1 MPIAPGQ
8 PALIAVAVATLWA
21 QPSAPRPEDRL
32 ALGVPSAIREWVA
45 RLTNDIRANGLK
57 GRVRTQCL
65 LGTRVEVRKVE
76 DGWAEVVCPQQET
89 SGWVPLDQLV
99 HPAEGDSEGVEHL
112 VSATATAV
120 REEPGGDVAIPGVT
134 LGTRLRVVGAPYRG
148 WVPVALPGPR
158 QPGWVPQRDLSNEP
172 ASAWSSDSL
181 IAAGLDA
188 VKLAHQL
195 LEIPYL
201 HGGVS
206 AYGIDAPGLV
216 WIVYRQLGIDV
227 PRFNEALIESGESV
241 EFEDLHPGDLV
252 FIEHGGDPRTPAIM
266 AERSQSDLPEIIFS
280 SPVYGKVVV
289 ESLRDAELARI
300 TACRRLPVKAGNST
314 AA

>member
-21 QPSAPRPEDRL
+21 QPTAPGPEDRL
-32 ALGVPSAIREWVA
+32 ALGAPSAIREWVA

-65 LGTRVEVRKVE
+65 LGTPVEVRQVAE
-76 DGWAEVVCPQQET
+76 GWAEVSCPSQ
-89 SGWVPLDQLV
+89 SAAGWVPVDQLA
-99 HPAEGDSEGVEHL
+99 HPADGDTSGTEYL

-120 REEPGGDVAIPGVT
+120 RDEPGGDVSVPGVT
-134 LGTRLRVVGAPYRG
+134 LGTRLRVVGKEYRG

-158 QPGWVPQRDLSNEP
+158 QPGWVPQRDLAAEP
-172 ASAWSSDSL
+172 ASEAGKPSTGL

-188 VKLAHQL
+188 VKLAQQL

-227 PRFNEALIESGESV
+227 PRFRDALIEAGESV
-241 EFEDLHPGDLV
+241 DFEDLHPGDLV
-252 FIEHGGDPRTPAIM
+252 FLDHGGDAKTPAIM
-266 AERSQSDLPEIIFS
+266 AERGQTDQPEVIFS

-289 ESLRDAELARI
+289 ESLKDAELSQV
-300 TACRRLPVKAGNST
+300 TACRRLPFRA
-314 AA
+314 

>member
-32 ALGVPSAIREWVA
+32 ALGAPSAIREWVA

-65 LGTRVEVRKVE
+65 LGTRVEVERIE
-76 DGWAEVVCPQQET
+76 DNWAEVRCPSQET

-99 HPAEGDSEGVEHL
+99 HPAEGDGEGTEYL

-120 REEPGGDVAIPGVT
+120 RDEPGGDVAVPGVT
-134 LGTRLRVVGAPYRG
+134 LGTRLRVVGDGYRG

-158 QPGWVPQRDLSNEP
+158 QPGWVPQRDLAAEP
-172 ASAWSSDSL
+172 AADLTLPSTGM

-188 VKLAHQL
+188 VKLAQQL

-201 HGGVS
+201 HGGIS

-227 PRFNEALIESGESV
+227 PRFGGALKDAGDPV
-241 EFEDLHPGDLV
+241 AFEELHPGDLV
-252 FIEHGGDPRTPAIM
+252 FLDHGGDPATPAIM
-266 AERSQSDLPEIIFS
+266 AERSQTDLPEVIFS

-289 ESLRDAELARI
+289 ESLKDSELAQV
-300 TACRRLPVKAGNST
+300 TACRRLPVRA
-314 AA
+314 

>member
-21 QPSAPRPEDRL
+21 QPSAPGPEDRL

-45 RLTNDIRANGLK
+45 RLTNDIRAHGLK

-65 LGTRVEVRKVE
+65 LGTPVDVLQIA
-76 DGWAEVVCPQQET
+76 DGWAQVACPAQET
-89 SGWVPLDQLV
+89 SGWLPIDQLV
-99 HPAEGDSEGVEHL
+99 YPAEGDAEGLEHL

-120 REEPGGDVAIPGVT
+120 RDEPGGDVAIPGVT
-134 LGTRLRVVGAPYRG
+134 LGTRLRVVGKPYRG

-158 QPGWVPQRDLSNEP
+158 QPGWVPQRDLAAEP
-172 ASAWSSDSL
+172 VSAASSTGV

-188 VKLAHQL
+188 VKLAQQL

-206 AYGIDAPGLV
+206 AYGIDSPGLV

-227 PRFNEALIESGESV
+227 PRFNEALIDIGESV
-241 EFEDLHPGDLV
+241 DFEDLHPGDLV
-252 FIEHGGDPRTPAIM
+252 FIEHGGDPKTPAIM
-266 AERSQSDLPEIIFS
+266 AERNQTDLPEVIFS

-289 ESLRDAELARI
+289 ESLKDSELTQI
-300 TACRRLPVKAGNST
+300 TACRRLPVRV
-314 AA
+314 

>member
-1 MPIAPGQ
+1 VPIAPGQ

-21 QPSAPRPEDRL
+21 QPSAPGPEDRL

-65 LGTRVEVRKVE
+65 LGTRVEVLQIA
-76 DGWAEVVCPQQET
+76 DGWAEVVCPQQST
-89 SGWVPLDQLV
+89 TGWVPLDQLV
-99 HPAEGDSEGVEHL
+99 HPAEGDTDGVEHF
-112 VSATATAV
+112 VSATATAI
-120 REEPGGDVAIPGVT
+120 RDEPGGDVAIPGVT
-134 LGTRLRVVGAPYRG
+134 LGTRLRVVGAAYRG
-148 WVPVALPGPR
+148 WVPVGLPGPR
-158 QPGWVPQRDLSNEP
+158 QPGWVPQRDLANEP
-172 ASAWSSDSL
+172 VAETASTAL

-188 VKLAHQL
+188 VKLAQQL

-227 PRFNEALIESGESV
+227 PRFNEELIESGEAV
-241 EFEDLHPGDLV
+241 EFDDLHPGDLV

-266 AERSQSDLPEIIFS
+266 AERSQTDLPEVIFS
-280 SPVYGKVVV
+280 SSVYGKVVV
-289 ESLRDAELARI
+289 ESIKDSELAGI
-300 TACRRLPVKAGNST
+300 TACRRLPVQA
-314 AA
+314 

>member
-21 QPSAPRPEDRL
+21 QPSAPGPEDRL

-65 LGTRVEVRKVE
+65 LGTRVEVREIK
-76 DGWAEVVCPQQET
+76 DGWAEVSCRQQDIT
-89 SGWVPLDQLV
+89 GWVPLDQLV
-99 HPAEGDSEGVEHL
+99 HPAEGDEEGVEHF

-120 REEPGGDVAIPGVT
+120 RDEPGGDVAIPGVT
-134 LGTRLRVVGAPYRG
+134 LGTRLRVVGAAYRG
-148 WVPVALPGPR
+148 WVPVGLPGPR
-158 QPGWVPQRDLSNEP
+158 QPGWVPQRDLANEP
-172 ASAWSSDSL
+172 VADASQAEPPSTSL

-188 VKLAHQL
+188 VKLAQQL

-227 PRFNEALIESGESV
+227 PRFNDALIEAGEEV
-241 EFEDLHPGDLV
+241 AFEDLHPGDLV
-252 FIEHGGDPRTPAIM
+252 FIEHGGDPKTPAIM
-266 AERSQSDLPEIIFS
+266 AERSQSDLPEVIFS
-280 SPVYGKVVV
+280 SSVYGKVVV
-289 ESLRDAELARI
+289 ESIKDVELAGI
-300 TACRRLPVKAGNST
+300 TTCRRLPVQA
-314 AA
+314 

>member
-21 QPSAPRPEDRL
+21 QPSAPGPEDRL

-57 GRVRTQCL
+57 GRVRSQCL
-65 LGTRVEVRKVE
+65 LGTRVEVLQIN
-76 DGWAEVVCPQQET
+76 DGWAEVTCEAQEA
-89 SGWVPLDQLV
+89 SGWVPVDQLV
-99 HPAEGDSEGVEHL
+99 RPAEDDTRGAEHL

-134 LGTRLRVVGAPYRG
+134 LGTRLRVVGIPYRG

-158 QPGWVPQRDLSNEP
+158 QPGWVPQRDLAAEP
-172 ASAWSSDSL
+172 VAETPATAL

-188 VKLAHQL
+188 VKLAQQL

-227 PRFNEALIESGESV
+227 PRFNEALIEAGEPV
-241 EFEDLHPGDLV
+241 EFGDLHPGDLV

-266 AERSQSDLPEIIFS
+266 AERGQTDLPEVIFS
-280 SPVYGKVVV
+280 SPVYGKVVI
-289 ESLRDAELARI
+289 ESLKDAELSQV
-300 TACRRLPVKAGNST
+300 TACRRLPVKP
-314 AA
+314 

>member
-1 MPIAPGQ
+1 M
-8 PALIAVAVATLWA
+8 IAVAVATLWA
-21 QPSAPRPEDRL
+21 QPSAPGPEDRL

-65 LGTRVEVRKVE
+65 LGTRVEVSEIR
-76 DGWAEVVCPQQET
+76 DGWAEVACPQQET

-99 HPAEGDSEGVEHL
+99 HPAEGDSGGVEHL

-134 LGTRLRVVGAPYRG
+134 LGTRLRVVGTPYRG

-158 QPGWVPQRDLSNEP
+158 QPGWVPERDLSNEP
-172 ASAWSSDSL
+172 ASESPSTAT

-188 VKLAHQL
+188 VRLAHQL

-227 PRFNEALIESGESV
+227 PRFNEALIEIGESV

-252 FIEHGGDPRTPAIM
+252 FIEHGGDARTPAIM
-266 AERSQSDLPEIIFS
+266 AERGQSDLPEIIFS

-300 TACRRLPVKAGNST
+300 TACRRLPVQVGSS

>member
-1 MPIAPGQ
+1 
-8 PALIAVAVATLWA
+8 
-21 QPSAPRPEDRL
+21 
-32 ALGVPSAIREWVA
+32 VPSAIREWVA

-65 LGTRVEVRKVE
+65 LGTRVEVLQISE
-76 DGWAEVVCPQQET
+76 GWAEVTCPLQET
-89 SGWVPLDQLV
+89 SGWLPLDQLV
-99 HPAEGDSEGVEHL
+99 YPADGDTDGVEHL

-134 LGTRLRVVGAPYRG
+134 LGTRLRVVGTPYRG

-158 QPGWVPQRDLSNEP
+158 QPGWVPQRDLASEP
-172 ASAWSSDSL
+172 VSEAPSTGL

-188 VKLAHQL
+188 VKLAQQL

-206 AYGIDAPGLV
+206 AYGIDSPGLI

-227 PRFNEALIESGESV
+227 PRFNEALIESGEAV

-252 FIEHGGDPRTPAIM
+252 FIEHGGDRKTPAIM
-266 AERSQSDLPEIIFS
+266 AERSQTDLPEVIFS

-289 ESLRDAELARI
+289 ESLKDSELTQI
-300 TACRRLPVKAGNST
+300 TACRRLPVRA
-314 AA
+314 

>member
-8 PALIAVAVATLWA
+8 PALIAVAVATLWS

-32 ALGVPSAIREWVA
+32 ALGAPSAIREWVA

-65 LGTRVEVRKVE
+65 LGTRVEVERISE
-76 DGWAEVVCPQQET
+76 GWAEVSCPSQ
-89 SGWVPLDQLV
+89 SAAGWVPLDQL
-99 HPAEGDSEGVEHL
+99 ANLTEADAEGVEYL

-120 REEPGGDVAIPGVT
+120 RDEPGGDVAVPGVT
-134 LGTRLRVVGAPYRG
+134 LGTRLRVVGEGYRG

-158 QPGWVPQRDLSNEP
+158 QPGWVPQRDLAPEP
-172 ASAWSSDSL
+172 AADSATPSTGM

-188 VKLAHQL
+188 VKLAQQL

-227 PRFNEALIESGESV
+227 PRFGGDLMEAGDSV

-252 FIEHGGDPRTPAIM
+252 FLEHGGDPKTPAIM
-266 AERSQSDLPEIIFS
+266 AERSQTDLPEIIFS

-289 ESLRDAELARI
+289 ESLKDAALAQV
-300 TACRRLPVKAGNST
+300 TACRRLPFRA
-314 AA
+314 

>member
-21 QPSAPRPEDRL
+21 QPSAPGPEDRL

-65 LGTRVEVRKVE
+65 LGTRVEVRQIA
-76 DGWAEVVCPQQET
+76 DGWAEVSCLQQDT
-89 SGWVPLDQLV
+89 TGWVPLDQLV
-99 HPAEGDSEGVEHL
+99 HPAEGDTEGVEHF

-120 REEPGGDVAIPGVT
+120 RDEPGGDVAIPGVT
-134 LGTRLRVVGAPYRG
+134 LGTRLRVVGAAYRG
-148 WVPVALPGPR
+148 WVPVGLPGPR
-158 QPGWVPQRDLSNEP
+158 QPGWVPQRDLANEP
-172 ASAWSSDSL
+172 VAALSKADSPSTSL

-188 VKLAHQL
+188 VKLAQQL

-227 PRFNEALIESGESV
+227 PRFNDALIEAGEAV

-266 AERSQSDLPEIIFS
+266 AERSQSDLPEVIFS
-280 SPVYGKVVV
+280 SSVYGKVVV
-289 ESLRDAELARI
+289 ESLKDSELAGI
-300 TACRRLPVKAGNST
+300 TACRRLPVQA
-314 AA
+314 

>member
-21 QPSAPRPEDRL
+21 QPSAPGPEDRL

-57 GRVRTQCL
+57 GRVRSQCL
-65 LGTRVEVRKVE
+65 LGARVEVKQIV
-76 DGWAEVVCPQQET
+76 DGWAEVACPQQET

-99 HPAEGDSEGVEHL
+99 HPADGDSGGTEYL

-120 REEPGGDVAIPGVT
+120 RAEPGGDVAIPGVT
-134 LGTRLRVVGAPYRG
+134 LGTRLRVVGDGYRG
-148 WVPVALPGPR
+148 WVPVGLPGPR
-158 QPGWVPQRDLSNEP
+158 QPGWVPQRDLAAEP
-172 ASAWSSDSL
+172 AADLASPSTAM

-188 VKLAHQL
+188 VKLAQQL

-206 AYGIDAPGLV
+206 AYGIDAPGLI

-227 PRFNEALIESGESV
+227 PRFGEALIKAGEHV

-252 FIEHGGDPRTPAIM
+252 FLEHGGDPKTPAIM
-266 AERSQSDLPEIIFS
+266 AERNQGGLPEVIFS
-280 SPVYGKVVV
+280 SSVYGKVVV
-289 ESLRDAELARI
+289 ESLKDAELARI
-300 TACRRLPVKAGNST
+300 TACRRLPVKA
-314 AA
+314 

>member
-1 MPIAPGQ
+1 VPIAPGQ

-21 QPSAPRPEDRL
+21 QPSAPGPEDRL

-65 LGTRVEVRKVE
+65 LGTRVEVLQIK
-76 DGWAEVVCPQQET
+76 DGWAEVACPAQET
-89 SGWVPLDQLV
+89 SGWLPLDQLV

-120 REEPGGDVAIPGVT
+120 RDEPGGDVAIPGVT

-158 QPGWVPQRDLSNEP
+158 QPGWVPQRDLSSEP
-172 ASAWSSDSL
+172 ASEAPSTGI

-188 VKLAHQL
+188 VKLAQQL

-227 PRFNEALIESGESV
+227 PRFNEALIEAGESV

-266 AERSQSDLPEIIFS
+266 AERSQSALPEVIFS

-289 ESLRDAELARI
+289 EPLKDAELNRV
-300 TACRRLPVKAGNST
+300 TACRRLPVKA
-314 AA
+314 

>member
-21 QPSAPRPEDRL
+21 QPSAPGPEDRL

-65 LGTRVEVRKVE
+65 LGTRVDVLQVA
-76 DGWAEVVCPQQET
+76 DGWAEVSCPGQEAT
-89 SGWVPLDQLV
+89 GWLPLDQIV
-99 HPAEGDSEGVEHL
+99 HPADGDSDGVEHL

-120 REEPGGDVAIPGVT
+120 RDEPGGDVAIPGVT

-158 QPGWVPQRDLSNEP
+158 QPGWVPQRDLAAEP
-172 ASAWSSDSL
+172 APVSSEGETPSTGM

-188 VKLAHQL
+188 VKLAQQL

-227 PRFNEALIESGESV
+227 PRFNEALIETGEPV
-241 EFEDLHPGDLV
+241 AFEELHPGDLV
-252 FIEHGGDPRTPAIM
+252 FIEHGGDPKTPAIM
-266 AERSQSDLPEIIFS
+266 AERNQSDLPEVIFS

-289 ESLRDAELARI
+289 EPLKDAELTHI
-300 TACRRLPVKAGNST
+300 TACRRLPVRA
-314 AA
+314 

>member
-21 QPSAPRPEDRL
+21 QPAAPGPEDRL

-57 GRVRTQCL
+57 GRVRSQCL
-65 LGTRVEVRKVE
+65 LGTRVEVKQVA
-76 DGWAEVVCPQQET
+76 DGWAEVACPSQEVA
-89 SGWVPLDQLV
+89 GWVPLDQLA
-99 HPAEGDSEGVEHL
+99 HPADGDSSGTEYL
-112 VSATATAV
+112 VTATATAV
-120 REEPGGDVAIPGVT
+120 RDEPGGDVAVPGVT
-134 LGTRLRVVGAPYRG
+134 LGTRLRVVGEGYRG

-158 QPGWVPQRDLSNEP
+158 QPGWVPQRDLAAEP
-172 ASAWSSDSL
+172 AAELTPPSTGTV
-181 IAAGLDA
+181 AAGLDA
-188 VKLAHQL
+188 VKLAQQL

-227 PRFNEALIESGESV
+227 PRFGEGLMASGEAV
-241 EFEDLHPGDLV
+241 DFEDLHPGDLV
-252 FIEHGGDPRTPAIM
+252 FLEHGGDPRTPAIM
-266 AERSQSDLPEIIFS
+266 AERGQTDLPEVVFS
-280 SPVYGKVVV
+280 SSVYGKVVV
-289 ESLRDAELARI
+289 ESLKDSELARI
-300 TACRRLPVKAGNST
+300 TACRRLPVKV
-314 AA
+314 

>member
-8 PALIAVAVATLWA
+8 PALIAVAVATLWS

-32 ALGVPSAIREWVA
+32 ALGAPSAIREWVA

-65 LGTRVEVRKVE
+65 LGTRVEVERIA
-76 DGWAEVVCPQQET
+76 DGWAEVSCPSQ
-89 SGWVPLDQLV
+89 SAAGWVPLDQL
-99 HPAEGDSEGVEHL
+99 AILTEADAEGVEYL

-120 REEPGGDVAIPGVT
+120 RDEPGGDVAIPGVT
-134 LGTRLRVVGAPYRG
+134 FGTRLRVVGKGYRG

-158 QPGWVPQRDLSNEP
+158 QPGWVPQRDLAPEP
-172 ASAWSSDSL
+172 AADSGKPSTGM

-188 VKLAHQL
+188 VKLAQQL

-206 AYGIDAPGLV
+206 AYGIDAAGLV

-227 PRFNEALIESGESV
+227 PRFGEDLMEAGDSV

-252 FIEHGGDPRTPAIM
+252 FLEHGGDPRTPAIM
-266 AERSQSDLPEIIFS
+266 AERSQTDLPEIIFS

-289 ESLRDAELARI
+289 ESLKDAALAQV
-300 TACRRLPVKAGNST
+300 TACRRLPFPA
-314 AA
+314 

>member
-21 QPSAPRPEDRL
+21 QPTAPGPEDRL

-57 GRVRTQCL
+57 GRVRSQCL
-65 LGTRVEVRKVE
+65 LGTRVEVKQITE
-76 DGWAEVVCPQQET
+76 NWAEVVCPQQET

-99 HPAEGDSEGVEHL
+99 HPADGDSGGTEYL
-112 VSATATAV
+112 VTATATAV
-120 REEPGGDVAIPGVT
+120 RDEPGGDVAVPGVT
-134 LGTRLRVVGAPYRG
+134 LGTRLRVVGEAYRG

-158 QPGWVPQRDLSNEP
+158 QPGWVPQRDLAPEP
-172 ASAWSSDSL
+172 AGELVSPATGM

-188 VKLAHQL
+188 VKLAQQL

-216 WIVYRQLGIDV
+216 WIVFRQLGVDV
-227 PRFNEALIESGESV
+227 PRFGEALMTAGEAV

-252 FIEHGGDPRTPAIM
+252 FIEHGGDAKTPAIM
-266 AERSQSDLPEIIFS
+266 AERSQTDLPEVIFS
-280 SPVYGKVVV
+280 SSVYGKVVV
-289 ESLRDAELARI
+289 ESLKDAELTRV
-300 TACRRLPVKAGNST
+300 TACRRLPVKA
-314 AA
+314 

>member
-21 QPSAPRPEDRL
+21 QPSAPGPEDRL
-32 ALGVPSAIREWVA
+32 ALGSPSAIREWVA
-45 RLTNDIRANGLK
+45 RLTNDTRANGLK

-65 LGTRVEVRKVE
+65 LGTRVEVDKIE
-76 DGWAEVVCPQQET
+76 DGWAEVRCPAQQT
-89 SGWVPLDQLV
+89 GGWLPVDQLA
-99 HPAEGDSEGVEHL
+99 HPAESDNSGAEHL

-120 REEPGGDVAIPGVT
+120 RDEPGGDVSIPGVT
-134 LGTRLRVVGAPYRG
+134 LGTRLRVVGKPYRG

-158 QPGWVPQRDLSNEP
+158 QPGWVPQRDLAAEP
-172 ASAWSSDSL
+172 ATEPGTPSTAL

-206 AYGIDAPGLV
+206 AYGLDAAGLI

-227 PRFNEALIESGESV
+227 PRFGDALVEAGEAV
-241 EFEDLHPGDLV
+241 EFDQLHPGDLV
-252 FIEHGGDPRTPAIM
+252 FLDHGGDPRTPAIL
-266 AERSQSDLPEIIFS
+266 AERSQSDLPEVILS
-280 SPVYGKVVV
+280 SAVYGKVVV
-289 ESLRDAELARI
+289 EPIKDSELARI
-300 TACRRLPVKAGNST
+300 KTCRRITLKA
-314 AA
+314 